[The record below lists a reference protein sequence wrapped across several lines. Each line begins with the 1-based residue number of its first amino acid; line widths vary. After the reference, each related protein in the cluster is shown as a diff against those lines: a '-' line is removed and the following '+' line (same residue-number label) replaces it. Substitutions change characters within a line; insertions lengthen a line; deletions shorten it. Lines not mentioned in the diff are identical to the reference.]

1 MVSELVAAV
10 RSCVRLGKL
19 FWRDAGRVGSTQVG
33 MESFYLMV
41 AKCVSSLVLESAMCT
56 QTLVTSGDVEHEATI
71 SNKPFITTNLVVTDI
86 KIRNVDPMDGVL
98 LIVNIL

>member
-1 MVSELVAAV
+1 
-10 RSCVRLGKL
+10 
-19 FWRDAGRVGSTQVG
+19 
-33 MESFYLMV
+33 
-41 AKCVSSLVLESAMCT
+41 MCT
-56 QTLVTSGDVEHEATI
+56 QALVTSGDVEHEATI